1 MCSQYANWNQYSSN
15 LFFFSFYS
23 LFLSISYNMFI
34 FENENMDYITDD
46 TDHKEVLNLIRKNN
60 VDFFPDNS
68 TYDTFRQKLN
78 LRRK

>member
-1 MCSQYANWNQYSSN
+1 MPTETNIQVIC
-15 LFFFSFYS
+15 FFFSFYS